1 MTRSGGH
8 RVGPWRSARGW
19 TPALLWAGMGILA
32 ACGQKEVATP
42 SGRSMGAVAQTTSG
56 VRNRPPEIED
66 VTFEPAAPRPGAQV
80 QARVAARD
88 PDGDA
93 VELHYAWSI
102 DGSPVPT
109 DGSHLLVPESTRKGA
124 PVEVVV
130 VARDGVAESEPA
142 RAQARV
148 GNRPPA
154 ILGVYLDP
162 EQGVRVGD
170 SISAV
175 SQVRDADDDWLEFSY
190 AWFVNGEPAGESGDR
205 FSTEGLER
213 GDEIRVRVWVSDGTE
228 QSAPRDSAPAQI
240 GNSAPVILSSP
251 AGLSAD
257 GVLRYV
263 LEAEDPDGD
272 RDLRYALVSGP
283 EGARVDPSRGELVWR
298 ASSEQIG
305 THVFEVE
312 VADDHGGTSRQR
324 FEVGVAAPG
333 STPNT
338 TPGRNGG
345 LPASI
350 E

>member
-1 MTRSGGH
+1 MISSGI
-8 RVGPWRSARGW
+8 WRTG
-19 TPALLWAGMGILA
+19 LLGVVMGILA
-32 ACGQKEVATP
+32 ACGQGDAPTP
-42 SGRSMGAVAQTTSG
+42 SGRSLEAAAQTTSKD
-56 VRNRPPEIED
+56 RNRPPEIES
-66 VTFEPAAPRPGAQV
+66 VTFDPATPRPGARI

-93 VELHYAWSI
+93 VELRYAWSI
-102 DGSPVPT
+102 DGRPVAS
-109 DGSHLLVPESTRKGA
+109 DGSHLLVPQSLAKGV
-124 PVEVVV
+124 PIEVVV
-130 VARDGVAESEPA
+130 VARDGATESEPA
-142 RAQARV
+142 RARASV

-170 SISAV
+170 SIAAV
-175 SQVRDADDDWLEFSY
+175 SEVRDADDDWLEFSY
-190 AWFVNGEPAGESGDR
+190 VWFVNGKRADESGER

-213 GDEIRVRVWVSDGTE
+213 GDEIRARVWVSDGTE
-228 QSAPRDSAPAQI
+228 RSAPRDSAPVQI

-272 RDLRYALVSGP
+272 RDLRYSLVTGP
-283 EGARVDPSRGELVWR
+283 EGARVDASRGELLWN
-298 ASSEQIG
+298 ASSDQVG

-312 VADDHGGTSRQR
+312 VADDHGGRSRQR

-333 STPNT
+333 SNSKT
-338 TPGRNGG
+338 TPAREGG
-345 LPASI
+345 SPASI

>member
-1 MTRSGGH
+1 MTRAH
-8 RVGPWRSARGW
+8 ARRVAPRGRFGIW
-19 TPALLWAGMGILA
+19 IVGLLGAATGSLA
-32 ACGQKEVATP
+32 ACGQSDVPTP
-42 SGRSMGAVAQTTSG
+42 SGRGLEVAAQASSRG
-56 VRNRPPEIED
+56 RNRPPEIES
-66 VTFEPAAPRPGAQV
+66 VTFEPAAPRPGTRI
-80 QARVAARD
+80 QARVTTRD

-93 VELHYAWSI
+93 VELRYAWSI
-102 DGSPVPT
+102 DGRPVPT
-109 DGSHLLVPESTRKGA
+109 DGSHLLVPQSLGKGA

-130 VARDGVAESEPA
+130 VARDGVAESEPVQA
-142 RAQARV
+142 RAQV

-154 ILGVYLDP
+154 ILGVYLEP
-162 EQGVRVGD
+162 QQGIRVGD

-175 SQVRDADDDWLEFSY
+175 SEVRDPDEDWLEFAY
-190 AWFVNGEPAGESGDR
+190 AWFVNGERADESGER
-205 FSTEGLER
+205 FSTDGLER
-213 GDEIRVRVWVSDGTE
+213 GDEIRVRVWVSDGAE
-228 QSAPRDSAPAQI
+228 RSAPRDSAPVQI

-283 EGARVDPSRGELVWR
+283 EGARVDERRGELVWK
-298 ASSEQIG
+298 ASREQVG
-305 THVFEVE
+305 SHVFEVE
-312 VADDHGGTSRQR
+312 VADAHGGSSRQR

-333 STPNT
+333 AAPEK
-338 TPGRNGG
+338 TPGRDGG